1 MKKYKVRLVGM
12 GIEAVGIIPFE
23 NEPTIE
29 EVENSTALY
38 LNEKLMKVEQD
49 GNFYASNSYMLTYEE
64 LQKEKNEL
72 EDSYKE
78 SVRQTKER
86 KHLPQ
91 QRKYDIVNNN
101 EKI

>member
-38 LNEKLMKVEQD
+38 LNENLMKVEQD
-49 GNFYASNSYMLTYEE
+49 GNFYASDRYMLTYEE
-64 LQKEKNEL
+64 LQEEREKKLILGEW
-72 EDSYKE
+72 
-78 SVRQTKER
+78 V
-86 KHLPQ
+86 
-91 QRKYDIVNNN
+91 
-101 EKI
+101 

>member
-23 NEPTIE
+23 KEPTIE

-49 GNFYASNSYMLTYEE
+49 GNFYAKGRYMLTYKE
-64 LQKEKNEL
+64 LEIEKEKKLVLGEW
-72 EDSYKE
+72 
-78 SVRQTKER
+78 V
-86 KHLPQ
+86 
-91 QRKYDIVNNN
+91 
-101 EKI
+101 

>member
-1 MKKYKVRLVGM
+1 MKKYKVRLTGM

-49 GNFYASNSYMLTYEE
+49 GNFYVRNRYMLTYE
-64 LQKEKNEL
+64 
-72 EDSYKE
+72 
-78 SVRQTKER
+78 
-86 KHLPQ
+86 
-91 QRKYDIVNNN
+91 DIN
-101 EKI
+101 

>member
-1 MKKYKVRLVGM
+1 MTKRRKYDIGITMKKYKVRLVGM

-49 GNFYASNSYMLTYEE
+49 GNFYAKDRYMLTYEE
-64 LQKEKNEL
+64 LSIEL
-72 EDSYKE
+72 
-78 SVRQTKER
+78 
-86 KHLPQ
+86 
-91 QRKYDIVNNN
+91 
-101 EKI
+101 

>member
-49 GNFYASNSYMLTYEE
+49 GNFYAKGRYMLTYEE
-64 LQKEKNEL
+64 LETEKEKKLILGEW
-72 EDSYKE
+72 
-78 SVRQTKER
+78 V
-86 KHLPQ
+86 
-91 QRKYDIVNNN
+91 
-101 EKI
+101 

>member
-49 GNFYASNSYMLTYEE
+49 GNFYASDRCMLTYEE
-64 LQKEKNEL
+64 LQEEKEKKLILGEW
-72 EDSYKE
+72 
-78 SVRQTKER
+78 V
-86 KHLPQ
+86 
-91 QRKYDIVNNN
+91 
-101 EKI
+101 

>member
-38 LNEKLMKVEQD
+38 LNENLMKVEQD
-49 GNFYASNSYMLTYEE
+49 GNFYASDRYMLTYE
-64 LQKEKNEL
+64 
-72 EDSYKE
+72 
-78 SVRQTKER
+78 
-86 KHLPQ
+86 
-91 QRKYDIVNNN
+91 DIN
-101 EKI
+101 

>member
-1 MKKYKVRLVGM
+1 MKKFKVRLVGM

-49 GNFYASNSYMLTYEE
+49 GNFYARDRYMLTYEE
-64 LQKEKNEL
+64 LSIEL
-72 EDSYKE
+72 
-78 SVRQTKER
+78 
-86 KHLPQ
+86 
-91 QRKYDIVNNN
+91 
-101 EKI
+101 